1 MIRFAVFGRTMSPDT
16 HVEPQGILPLNAART
31 LCLGRLCALS
41 CFFQRREDWER
52 YRKGQRY
59 QHEWIWIPILR
70 PDIVWHIY
78 LGENM
83 RLKLPYEDVDQYFSL
98 VCWRMLI
105 VFLWKMATYMKSE
118 AVKHPD
124 IEMAF
129 MNIANACYAGHCD
142 IKMWHHSV
150 NVSYC
155 IWPWNCVSR
164 AYWKELEA
172 CLLNVLCII
181 RYVTL

>member
-1 MIRFAVFGRTMSPDT
+1 MIRFAVFGRTRSSDT

-59 QHEWIWIPILR
+59 QHEWIWIPMPR

-105 VFLWKMATYMKSE
+105 AFFLWKMATYVKSE

-124 IEMAF
+124 IERAF

-142 IKMWHHSV
+142 TKMWHHSLT
-150 NVSYC
+150 VSGPG
-155 IWPWNCVSR
+155 IVWAELTGRN
-164 AYWKELEA
+164 WKPVCWMFFA
-172 CLLNVLCII
+172 SSDM
-181 RYVTL
+181 